1 MSKKFS
7 ILTRQKMR
15 RLKPGEMLR
24 EHPIMFERLANGD
37 GKFTV
42 NFMVDR
48 VRIHRVIGLESDGIT
63 LTQVEEFIS
72 STRHAAHEKR
82 LKLPKRRKVAIDL
95 STAAEKYLE
104 RLEKEGGKDLDMK
117 RRRLDLHILPHLG
130 KSVLSN
136 ISPFDLER
144 YKKTRRGEKASA
156 GSINRELA
164 VISHILTKAIEW
176 NWIEKRPKVEK
187 LDEGKGRIVFL
198 TVDQVKRLL
207 DAAWKHSPHVYLFC
221 MIGIDTGM
229 RRTEILSIQK
239 QHIDLEKRI
248 IYIPKA
254 KAGARVQPIT
264 NRLAEYLKQWLA
276 VVKDSSA
283 YLFPYKDSHQMD
295 NRKSFRKVVEL
306 AV

>member
-1 MSKKFS
+1 MTIS
-7 ILTRQKMR
+7 
-15 RLKPGEMLR
+15 
-24 EHPIMFERLANGD
+24 
-37 GKFTV
+37 
-42 NFMVDR
+42 
-48 VRIHRVIGLESDGIT
+48 GL
-63 LTQVEEFIS
+63 VYN
-72 STRHAAHEKR
+72 A
-82 LKLPKRRKVAIDL
+82 DL
-95 STAAEKYLE
+95 Q
-104 RLEKEGGKDLDMK
+104 
-117 RRRLDLHILPHLG
+117 
-130 KSVLSN
+130 LSN

-306 AV
+306 AGLDPDEVTPHTLRHTAVSHMVQDGIDLPTVMRVSGHKTLTMVQRYAHQDDPHIMAAMDRLEGRYTGQENDG